1 MYKDTIEAEVETV
14 NVEKEIK
21 KTLRE
26 KLKLNRHWNK
36 FMRILPIASVM
47 AFLLCGFLLHGWAWS
62 WTLLLVTPFAHM
74 FVSLLDK
81 KLKTIMYVLF
91 SLIVLTAIVLI
102 GVFVPNGFTWSWVL
116 AFLIPIFGILV
127 E

>member
-1 MYKDTIEAEVETV
+1 MNRETIDVEVETV
-14 NVEKEIK
+14 DVEKEIK

-26 KLKLNRHWNK
+26 KLKINRHWNK
-36 FMRILPIASVM
+36 FMRILPIVSVM
-47 AFLLCGFLLHGWAWS
+47 AFLLCGFLANGWVWS
-62 WTLLLVTPFAHM
+62 WTFLLVTPFAHM

-91 SLIVLTAIVLI
+91 SMMVLAGIVLI
-102 GVFVPNGFTWSWVL
+102 GVFVPHGWTWSWVL

>member
-1 MYKDTIEAEVETV
+1 MNRETIDVEVETV
-14 NVEKEIK
+14 DVEKEIK

-26 KLKLNRHWNK
+26 KLKINRHWNK
-36 FMRILPIASVM
+36 FMRILPILSVM
-47 AFLLCGFLLHGWAWS
+47 AFLLCGFLASGWVWS
-62 WTLLLVTPFAHM
+62 WTFLLVTPFAHM

-91 SLIVLTAIVLI
+91 SMMVLAAIVLI
-102 GVFVPNGFTWSWVL
+102 GIFVPHGWTWSWVL